1 MAVEEL
7 ALFCTA
13 LLFAVMA
20 VSVANNM
27 GVIIG
32 PGSSTRIL
40 RPNTLRLLS
49 IAGLVLGYVIEG
61 WKVRADV
68 GLSIDGEIVASLTV
82 LIFLG
87 VLTFFGRATSIT
99 QLMFA
104 FVVGVSIARGDQS
117 SLGFVTEVLTY
128 WLVAIVLSVL
138 ASMLITSFMKG
149 RGPFSVLGSITVLKG
164 VTLVMIFLMAYVLGA
179 NTLGF
184 VASFVPSPAGP
195 VSVFVALLGIV
206 VGAYMTD
213 VRGSVYSTGLV
224 GLRYVSSLAPYVS
237 AMLLTEVG
245 TQLGVP
251 LPLSM
256 SVFFG
261 LIGSALA
268 MRLRIIPYRKVI
280 HYFMTAWLAPFLF
293 MVFVSWLLYRL
304 LPLQL

>member
-1 MAVEEL
+1 MVMKEL
-7 ALFCTA
+7 ALFGPA

-27 GVIIG
+27 SVIIG

-49 IAGLVLGYVIEG
+49 IIGLALGYIIEG
-61 WKVRADV
+61 WKVKADV
-68 GLSIDGEIVASLTV
+68 GLSIEDQIVASLTV
-82 LIFLG
+82 LISLG
-87 VLTFFGRATSIT
+87 VLTLFGRATSIT

-104 FVVGVSIARGDQS
+104 FVVGFSLARGDQS
-117 SLGFVTEVLTY
+117 SLGFVIDVLTY

-138 ASMLITSFMKG
+138 ASMIITSFMKG
-149 RGPFSVLGSITVLKG
+149 KGPFSVLGSITILKG
-164 VTLVMIFLMAYVLGA
+164 VTLVMIFLTAYVLGA

-184 VASFVPSPAGP
+184 VASFVPSPDEPTSLLA
-195 VSVFVALLGIV
+195 ALSGIV
-206 VGAYMTD
+206 TGAYITD

-224 GLRYVSSLAPYVS
+224 GLRYVSSLTPYLS

-268 MRLRIIPYRKVI
+268 MRLRIIPYKKVI
-280 HYFMTAWLAPFLF
+280 HYFVTAWLAPFLF
-293 MVFVSWLLYRL
+293 MVFVSWLLYRF